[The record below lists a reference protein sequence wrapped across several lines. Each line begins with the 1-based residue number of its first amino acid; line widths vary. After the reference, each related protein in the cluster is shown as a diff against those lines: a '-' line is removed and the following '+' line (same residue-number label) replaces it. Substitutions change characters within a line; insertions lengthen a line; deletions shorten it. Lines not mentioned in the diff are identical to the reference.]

1 VIFVLVLVVCPT
13 AALSAK
19 NVNKTKAANRKVL
32 MLEERLTDES
42 EFPL

>member
-13 AALSAK
+13 AALNAK